1 MYDMKSFAQII
12 ICVGGNDCSSGMD
25 THVFEDNYD
34 KLISLIKC
42 ANKDCIIYLSK
53 VVPRGSVDV
62 SAFNSS
68 ITRIVDDWAM
78 HQVKC
83 IEGFYFFDRNRMPS
97 SRYFSE
103 DGIHLSDSSTKR

>member
-1 MYDMKSFAQII
+1 MYDMTSFAQII
-12 ICVGGNDCSSGMD
+12 ICVRGNDCSSGMD

-34 KLISLIKC
+34 KLTSLIKS

-53 VVPRGSVDV
+53 VVPRGDVDV

-83 IEGFYFFDRNRMPS
+83 IEGSYDLFFECNR
-97 SRYFSE
+97 
-103 DGIHLSDSSTKR
+103 ILL